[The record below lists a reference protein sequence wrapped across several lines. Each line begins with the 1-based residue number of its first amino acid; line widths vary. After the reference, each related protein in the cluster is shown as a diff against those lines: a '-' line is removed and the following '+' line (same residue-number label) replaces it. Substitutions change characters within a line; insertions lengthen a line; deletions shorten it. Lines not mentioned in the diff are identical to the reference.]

1 MTKEEC
7 YYLGKITRT
16 NGNQGGL
23 SIYLDVSNPNEY
35 EGLDAVFVDIRGS
48 LIPYFIEKINLH
60 HSKNTAVVYFE
71 DVDHID
77 LSQTLV
83 NRDLYLP
90 LNSLP
95 KLEGTKFYFHE
106 VLGFQIID
114 KNYGLLGKCE
124 NILEYPQQA
133 LFQVFHNKKE
143 ILVPTNDSFII
154 EVNREKKEITVE
166 MPEGLLD
173 VYLSDDSKKDE

>member
-1 MTKEEC
+1 M
-7 YYLGKITRT
+7 
-16 NGNQGGL
+16 
-23 SIYLDVSNPNEY
+23 
-35 EGLDAVFVDIRGS
+35 
-48 LIPYFIEKINLH
+48 
-60 HSKNTAVVYFE
+60 NT
-71 DVDHID
+71 
-77 LSQTLV
+77 
-83 NRDLYLP
+83 
-90 LNSLP
+90 LP

-106 VLGFQIID
+106 VLGFHIID

-173 VYLSDDSKKDE
+173 VYLSDDSKNDE